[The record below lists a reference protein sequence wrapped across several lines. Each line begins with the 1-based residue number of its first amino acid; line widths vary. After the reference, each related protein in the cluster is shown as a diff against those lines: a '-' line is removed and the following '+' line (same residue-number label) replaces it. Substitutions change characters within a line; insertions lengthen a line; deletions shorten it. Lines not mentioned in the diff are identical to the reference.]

1 MWMEKGEST
10 VCLIVCTGL
19 LLIILLIVLLVPP
32 SHWKVVV
39 PVVCDC
45 DCECGADE
53 VNTPARF

>member
-1 MWMEKGEST
+1 MPYCMHRSIANYT
-10 VCLIVCTGL
+10 ANCTACS
-19 LLIILLIVLLVPP
+19 P